1 MATSLGSGW
10 RWGSD
15 GRQAPPKITP
25 TVEELQSRV
34 QETLDLL
41 SPRELSHFRVL
52 LKTVDEGPRVSPL
65 RLELEGGSKAGLAR
79 LLAQHYYLPAVSRV
93 LIKVLQQLRRAD
105 LLPRWQSAEDDD
117 RREIPRKVLK
127 RSYDCVDGELD
138 CYDLSGKRKAFL
150 MCVEK
155 NRPGAHRD
163 VMLMTEWLGQ
173 CQFEH
178 TSCIDPNK
186 MELLG
191 KISSFRDGLNEIKD
205 DVGCCLVTL
214 MSHGEKGFI
223 KMKDGERVSLE
234 DIFEM
239 FNNKNCPALQEK
251 PKIFIIQACR
261 GDHVALRHPRTG
273 SVMIEAMAEVFK
285 QHGNKWHIAD
295 FFTKIRIQLSFPTP
309 LRDLLG
315 FTSPVTD
322 GGESVAELAP
332 QPGQSAPRVHA
343 LITITYEL
351 VHTCPRYGNYF
362 CFFQIE
368 RFNFNNLHM
377 MLSSPSNSFSPHL
390 RSEFGGGGTWK
401 GGTTD
406 NFDAH
411 SNQMPEYFL
420 SLNFSEK
427 TVSCQLLSNVIIKT
441 DLASCKWKSIVAKAS

>member
-52 LKTVDEGPRVSPL
+52 LKTVDERPRVSPV
-65 RLELEGGSKAGLAR
+65 RLELEGDSKAGLAR
-79 LLAQHYYLPAVSRV
+79 LLVQHYYLPAVSRV
-93 LIKVLQQLRRAD
+93 LVKVLQQLRRAD

-117 RREIPRKVLK
+117 RREIPRKILK

-261 GDHVALRHPRTG
+261 GEKRDNGVETDDEPMESDDVSEKRRLPTFSDYFIIYPTQADHVALRHPRTG

-295 FFTKIRIQLSFPTP
+295 FFTKMRIQSSFPTP

-332 QPGQSAPRVHA
+332 QPGQSASRVHA

-351 VHTCPRYGNYF
+351 LHTCPRYGNYF
-362 CFFQIE
+362 CFFKIE
-368 RFNFNNLHM
+368 RFNFKNLHM
-377 MLSSPSNSFSPHL
+377 MLNSPSNSFSPHL
-390 RSEFGGGGTWK
+390 RSELGGGGT
-401 GGTTD
+401 
-406 NFDAH
+406 
-411 SNQMPEYFL
+411 
-420 SLNFSEK
+420 
-427 TVSCQLLSNVIIKT
+427 
-441 DLASCKWKSIVAKAS
+441 

>member
-1 MATSLGSGW
+1 MAMATSLGSGW

-117 RREIPRKVLK
+117 RREIPRKILK

-163 VMLMTEWLGQ
+163 
-173 CQFEH
+173 
-178 TSCIDPNK
+178 
-186 MELLG
+186 ELLG

-261 GDHVALRHPRTG
+261 GEKRDNGVETDDEPMESDDVSEKRRLPTFSDYFIIYPTQADEAAVNTRVYIFGHMFLFSLGTYEEVEWLVHIAGFTTDHVALRHPRTG

-295 FFTKIRIQLSFPTP
+295 FFTK
-309 LRDLLG
+309 
-315 FTSPVTD
+315 
-322 GGESVAELAP
+322 
-332 QPGQSAPRVHA
+332 
-343 LITITYEL
+343 
-351 VHTCPRYGNYF
+351 
-362 CFFQIE
+362 
-368 RFNFNNLHM
+368 
-377 MLSSPSNSFSPHL
+377 
-390 RSEFGGGGTWK
+390 SE
-401 GGTTD
+401 
-406 NFDAH
+406 
-411 SNQMPEYFL
+411 
-420 SLNFSEK
+420 
-427 TVSCQLLSNVIIKT
+427 
-441 DLASCKWKSIVAKAS
+441 

>member
-1 MATSLGSGW
+1 MAMATSLGSGW

-117 RREIPRKVLK
+117 RREIPRKILK

-138 CYDLSGKRKAFL
+138 CYDLSGKRKAFV

-261 GDHVALRHPRTG
+261 GEKRDNGVETDDEPMESDDVSEKRRLPTFSDYFIIYPTQADHVALRHPRTG

-295 FFTKIRIQLSFPTP
+295 FFTK
-309 LRDLLG
+309 
-315 FTSPVTD
+315 VNN
-322 GGESVAELAP
+322 
-332 QPGQSAPRVHA
+332 RV
-343 LITITYEL
+343 
-351 VHTCPRYGNYF
+351 VHTEFHLHEEPIKVSLVMESTLTKSVYF
-362 CFFQIE
+362 
-368 RFNFNNLHM
+368 
-377 MLSSPSNSFSPHL
+377 
-390 RSEFGGGGTWK
+390 
-401 GGTTD
+401 
-406 NFDAH
+406 
-411 SNQMPEYFL
+411 
-420 SLNFSEK
+420 
-427 TVSCQLLSNVIIKT
+427 
-441 DLASCKWKSIVAKAS
+441 

>member
-52 LKTVDEGPRVSPL
+52 LKTVDERPRLSPV
-65 RLELEGGSKAGLAR
+65 RLELEGDSKAGLAR

-93 LIKVLQQLRRAD
+93 LVKVLQQLRRAD

-117 RREIPRKVLK
+117 RREIPRKILK
-127 RSYDCVDGELD
+127 RSYDCVDGEL
-138 CYDLSGKRKAFL
+138 
-150 MCVEK
+150 
-155 NRPGAHRD
+155 
-163 VMLMTEWLGQ
+163 
-173 CQFEH
+173 
-178 TSCIDPNK
+178 
-186 MELLG
+186 ELLG

-261 GDHVALRHPRTG
+261 GEKRDNGVETDDEPMESDDVSEKRRLPTFSDYFIIYPTQADEAAVNTRVYIFGRMFLFSLGKYEEVEWLVHIVDHVALRHPRTG

-295 FFTKIRIQLSFPTP
+295 FFTKMRIQSSFPTP

-332 QPGQSAPRVHA
+332 QPGQSASRVHA

-351 VHTCPRYGNYF
+351 LHTCPRYGNYF
-362 CFFQIE
+362 CFFKIE
-368 RFNFNNLHM
+368 RFNFKNLHM
-377 MLSSPSNSFSPHL
+377 MLNSPSNSFSPHL
-390 RSEFGGGGTWK
+390 RSELGGGGT
-401 GGTTD
+401 
-406 NFDAH
+406 
-411 SNQMPEYFL
+411 
-420 SLNFSEK
+420 
-427 TVSCQLLSNVIIKT
+427 
-441 DLASCKWKSIVAKAS
+441 

>member
-65 RLELEGGSKAGLAR
+65 RLELEGGNKGGLAR

-117 RREIPRKVLK
+117 RREIPRKILK
-127 RSYDCVDGELD
+127 RSYDCVDGEL
-138 CYDLSGKRKAFL
+138 
-150 MCVEK
+150 
-155 NRPGAHRD
+155 
-163 VMLMTEWLGQ
+163 
-173 CQFEH
+173 
-178 TSCIDPNK
+178 
-186 MELLG
+186 ELLG

-261 GDHVALRHPRTG
+261 GEKRDNGVETDDEPMESDDVSEKRRLPTFSDYFIIYPTQADHVALRHPRTG

-295 FFTKIRIQLSFPTP
+295 FFTK
-309 LRDLLG
+309 
-315 FTSPVTD
+315 VNN
-322 GGESVAELAP
+322 
-332 QPGQSAPRVHA
+332 RV
-343 LITITYEL
+343 
-351 VHTCPRYGNYF
+351 VHTEFHLHEEPIKVSLVMESTLTKSVYF
-362 CFFQIE
+362 
-368 RFNFNNLHM
+368 
-377 MLSSPSNSFSPHL
+377 
-390 RSEFGGGGTWK
+390 
-401 GGTTD
+401 
-406 NFDAH
+406 
-411 SNQMPEYFL
+411 
-420 SLNFSEK
+420 
-427 TVSCQLLSNVIIKT
+427 
-441 DLASCKWKSIVAKAS
+441 